1 MSIDAAQLNEIL
13 QSLAGAIRTAV
24 EQGSHNAGNS
34 ENSTMTP
41 RFAMPNYKSGEEI
54 TVTDYFTSK
63 LINFQLQLPPFLE
76 KQKKMITWVESY
88 KPWRAVAAYLEA
100 DLKHRKPNTTCHRD
114 ALFSNTAWSF
124 LSSFNNEFWMNY
136 TKRIWE

>member
-34 ENSTMTP
+34 ENFTMTP

-54 TVTDYFTSK
+54 T
-63 LINFQLQLPPFLE
+63 LPPFLE

-136 TKRIWE
+136 TERIWV